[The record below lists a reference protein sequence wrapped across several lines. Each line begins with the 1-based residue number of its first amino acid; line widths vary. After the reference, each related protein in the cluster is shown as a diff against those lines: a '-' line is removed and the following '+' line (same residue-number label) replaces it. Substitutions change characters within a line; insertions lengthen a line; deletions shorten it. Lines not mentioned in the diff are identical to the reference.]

1 MKLLRPFHPLA
12 ALLGLLLSVV
22 PLHGQGPVPPA
33 TPADSAELAKPAAED
48 GDNKVVA
55 PDAPDTASGEI
66 NVVGQDVHVRKG
78 EKVSS
83 VVVTQGSATIDG
95 EVEENVVVVN
105 GKLRIN
111 GHVHG
116 DAVNVGTGL
125 VLGTGAQVGGKAVG
139 ILGGIVLGTN
149 SLVGGDAVGIVGGI
163 TSFPGAKVR
172 GQTVPIGIP
181 SFSQLMGPDG
191 LQLPDWVERSFHQ
204 LVLKGRPL
212 AFSVGWTWVMAGIF
226 ALGYLVLLAL
236 FPRPVAATVQTLDER
251 AATSFL
257 MGLLSLPLLLFLTLI
272 LTITGVGMI
281 VVPFLFA
288 AFVLAVLF
296 GKAALLCHLGGAL
309 LRQFKGGT
317 APFAAFA
324 VGLLLVTLFYVVPFI
339 GLLAW
344 AVLTMWGSGAALLTL
359 FGSFRKE
366 RAPAATIPASRPAPA
381 ASAAAMAPVALAVA
395 SAPVAP
401 VTPTASTTPASSTA
415 PIPAAEPMIPSMST
429 PSESAAP
436 LPGPSHAPYIPPVTS
451 SIPRVPEALTL
462 PRAGFGRRLS
472 ATLLDWVL
480 ILFVVHGPFLG
491 WLPHW
496 ALFHGLLFLAY
507 FAGFYV
513 WKGTTLGGL
522 VLGLKVVRLDGRK
535 IDYACALVRG
545 VGALFS
551 FIVAGLGY
559 FWCAWDPERQTWHD
573 KLAGT
578 VVVRVEKMQPL
589 V

>member
-1 MKLLRPFHPLA
+1 MKLVRPFHPLA
-12 ALLGLLLSVV
+12 ALLGLLLSVA
-22 PLHGQGPVPPA
+22 PLHGQEPVPPA
-33 TPADSAELAKPAAED
+33 TPANSGELAKPAAAE
-48 GDNKVVA
+48 GDDKVAA
-55 PDAPDTASGEI
+55 PEAPDTAAGEI
-66 NVVGQDVHVRKG
+66 NVVGQNVHVLKG

-111 GHVHG
+111 GRVHG
-116 DAVNVGTGL
+116 DAVNVGSGL

-181 SFSQLMGPDG
+181 NLSQLMGPDG
-191 LQLPDWVERSFHQ
+191 LQLPQWVEHSFHQ
-204 LVLKGRPL
+204 LVLKARPL
-212 AFSVGWTWVMAGIF
+212 AFSVGWTWILAGIF
-226 ALGYLVLLAL
+226 ALSYAVLLVL
-236 FPRPVAATVQTLDER
+236 FPRPMAATTQTLDER
-251 AATSFL
+251 AVTSFL
-257 MGLLSLPLLLFLTLI
+257 MGLLSLPLLLFLALI
-272 LTITGVGMI
+272 LTATGVGLI

-317 APFAAFA
+317 APLAAFA
-324 VGLLLVTLFYVVPFI
+324 TGLVLVTLFYVIPFI

-344 AVLTMWGSGAALLTL
+344 AVLTMWGLGAALLAL

-366 RAPAATIPASRPAPA
+366 RAPAATVPTGNAPVTRAAALAPA
-381 ASAAAMAPVALAVA
+381 AIAVA

-401 VTPTASTTPASSTA
+401 VTTAAPTA
-415 PIPAAEPMIPSMST
+415 PIVPAEPVIPAMNT
-429 PSESAAP
+429 PLEPSAPSAG
-436 LPGPSHAPYIPPVTS
+436 PGHTPYIPPVTPAVLS
-451 SIPRVPEALTL
+451 LPEALTL

-472 ATLLDWVL
+472 ATVLDWVL
-480 ILFVVHGPFLG
+480 LLFLVHGPILG
-491 WLPHW
+491 WLPDR
-496 ALFHGLLFLAY
+496 ALLHGLLFLAY

-522 VLGLKVVRLDGRK
+522 ILGLKVVRLDGRK
-535 IDYACALVRG
+535 IDYPCALVRG

-551 FIVAGLGY
+551 FIAAGLGY

>member
-1 MKLLRPFHPLA
+1 MKLFRPFHPLA
-12 ALLGLLLSVV
+12 ALLGLLLSVATV
-22 PLHGQGPVPPA
+22 FGQETPPA
-33 TPADSAELAKPAAED
+33 PQSPTEATTTNKSSAD
-48 GDNKVVA
+48 GDQNP
-55 PDAPDTASGEI
+55 PDATTAPETSSEI
-66 NVVGQDVHVRKG
+66 KVVGQNVHVQKG
-78 EKVSS
+78 EKVSR
-83 VVVTQGSATIDG
+83 VVVTQGSAIIDG
-95 EVEENVVVVN
+95 EVEEDVVVVN

-116 DAVNVGTGL
+116 NAVDIGTGL
-125 VLGTGAQVGGKAVG
+125 ILGTGAHVGGDAVG

-163 TSFPGAKVR
+163 TTLPGAKVQ
-172 GQTVPIGIP
+172 GDKVPVAIP
-181 SFSQLMGPDG
+181 NFSQLMGPDG
-191 LQLPDWVERSFHQ
+191 LQLPDWVEHSFHQ
-204 LVLKGRPL
+204 LVLKARPL

-236 FPRPVAATVQTLDER
+236 FPRPVAATVQVLDER
-251 AATSFL
+251 AVTSFL
-257 MGLLSLPLLLFLTLI
+257 MGLLALPLLLFITLI
-272 LTITGVGMI
+272 LVVTGVGLI

-324 VGLLLVTLFYVVPFI
+324 VGLVLVTLFYVIPFI

-366 RAPAATIPASRPAPA
+366 RAPAAAVPASRPAPA

-395 SAPVAP
+395 SAPVTH
-401 VTPTASTTPASSTA
+401 VTPTASTAPTISTA
-415 PIPAAEPMIPSMST
+415 PIPSAEPVIPTMST
-429 PSESAAP
+429 PSDSAAP
-436 LPGPSHAPYIPPVTS
+436 VAGTSHAPYIPPVTS
-451 SIPRVPEALTL
+451 SVPGVPEALTL

-480 ILFVVHGPFLG
+480 LLFVVHGPFLG
-491 WLPHW
+491 WLPDW
-496 ALFHGLLFLAY
+496 SLFHGLLFLAY